1 MLYSQPNLFKQHIRF
16 DHGNLNTPL
25 HANATFPF
33 KAKTFNRSEAGG
45 CAKYTAVKGF
55 YRLYIIISMIFFVY
69 SSILV
74 SIFLSQVYKERL
86 CPVFLCRGLPD
97 CCKRGQGP
105 ALIPLL
111 GHPAVDVYAGVN
123 GAIHVFVHQLRVLLQ
138 DQGLGGVGGCAGYKR
153 LQFGIGFHVTVLSA

>member
-1 MLYSQPNLFKQHIRF
+1 VLYSQPGLFNQHIRF

-25 HANATFPF
+25 HANATIPF

-74 SIFLSQVYKERL
+74 SFFLSQVYKERL
-86 CPVFLCRGLPD
+86 CLVFLCRGLPD
-97 CCKRGQGP
+97 CYKRGQGP

-111 GHPAVDVYAGVN
+111 T
-123 GAIHVFVHQLRVLLQ
+123 HVRHSVRVW
-138 DQGLGGVGGCAGYKR
+138 
-153 LQFGIGFHVTVLSA
+153 IGSASPGWRSYTRCRP